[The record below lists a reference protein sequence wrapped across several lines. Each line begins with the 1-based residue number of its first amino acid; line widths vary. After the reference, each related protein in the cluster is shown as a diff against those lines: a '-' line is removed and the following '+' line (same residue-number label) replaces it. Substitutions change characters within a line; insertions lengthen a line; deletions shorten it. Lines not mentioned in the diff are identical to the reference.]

1 MKVAFTKVIGLAA
14 LGALMG
20 VYQLA
25 ASLPAYAG
33 GGNSR
38 PVVSNYY
45 VAGSTAVAGWEQG
58 LVAREPNL
66 AKWHWSSISSS
77 IHARNVNGGAV
88 SVRSNPYHYSKPK
101 VLALPVNSSIRSENQ
116 RLDGRLRQRDNGLL
130 ADARPVRSMQPVS
143 SYGDVNGRLRNSQS
157 NFETGVNGSMVD
169 KQLTGRVLSY

>member
-1 MKVAFTKVIGLAA
+1 MKVAFTKVFSLAV
-14 LGALMG
+14 LGTMMG

-88 SVRSNPYHYSKPK
+88 ATRSLPYHYSKPK

-116 RLDGRLRQRDNGLL
+116 RLDGRLRQHDNGLL
-130 ADARPVRSMQPVS
+130 ADARPVRSTQLS
-143 SYGDVNGRLRNSQS
+143 TYGDVNGRRRNSQS